1 MSVAIDIFECMFE
14 YGEMSSASAIASS
27 GGTVRELQDRIHQM
41 QATKLD
47 TRRVPTHP
55 SLAGLLPGGFLKQ
68 GASYSVEGSLTLLMA
83 LVAGPSAA
91 GAWCAIVGVPEFGIE
106 AAASF
111 GIDLDRLALVPH
123 PGEHWLTVAA
133 ALADVLS
140 VVVARPSKH
149 TSAAAAAR
157 LAARIRQRG
166 TTLIVLGSWPQSE
179 AVLSLSES
187 RWSGIGNGHGYLS
200 ARQVTVTAATRAG
213 ARSRRLWL
221 PDREQQFRAV
231 EEEQHQIFRE
241 AAG

>member
-1 MSVAIDIFECMFE
+1 MRPVDPRLLRLPRLRAYLMVVA
-14 YGEMSSASAIASS
+14 GSGVLAAVLVVAQASA
-27 GGTVRELQDRIHQM
+27 
-41 QATKLD
+41 
-47 TRRVPTHP
+47 
-55 SLAGLLPGGFLKQ
+55 LAQ
-68 GASYSVEGSLTLLMA
+68 VI
-83 LVAGPSAA
+83 AA
-91 GAWCAIVGVPEFGIE
+91 GVGGH
-106 AAASF
+106 
-111 GIDLDRLALVPH
+111 LDRLALVPH

-221 PDREQQFRAV
+221 PDREQQFRVV
-231 EEEQHQIFRE
+231 EEEQRQIFRE